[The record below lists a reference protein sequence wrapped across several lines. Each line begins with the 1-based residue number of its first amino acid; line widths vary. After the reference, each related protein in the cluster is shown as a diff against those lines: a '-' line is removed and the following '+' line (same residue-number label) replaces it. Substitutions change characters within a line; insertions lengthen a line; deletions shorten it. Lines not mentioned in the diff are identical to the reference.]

1 MTQAPAAPHTA
12 PGLGRD
18 VRCPAYGTWQ
28 VSGRHV
34 PRRLVRAE
42 FPEVHAMFPA
52 GRTVGRA
59 SPCGSG
65 EVTTP
70 PSTDGMCGCVS
81 EGRPAGPVPAWPL
94 SHPCFVRRVW
104 NVLGHGAL
112 LPGGDSGAIA
122 LISLLDRFSSSFQL
136 RTGQGPSSQPLPAQ
150 LVYVCPGSGRHEPA
164 AGSGGLPRG
173 GACSRVAVWA
183 LGKPF
188 QTGSPPFQ
196 LPFIT
201 GSLECDPPSQSWE
214 SEVCRKPCSQDL
226 GDLGQA
232 GVCQLP

>member
-1 MTQAPAAPHTA
+1 MERGRCLGATS
-12 PGLGRD
+12 PGDL
-18 VRCPAYGTWQ
+18 YGQSSQKFLLCSQT
-28 VSGRHV
+28 V
-34 PRRLVRAE
+34 
-42 FPEVHAMFPA
+42 
-52 GRTVGRA
+52 GRTVGWD

-81 EGRPAGPVPAWPL
+81 EGRPTGPIPAWPA

-122 LISLLDRFSSSFQL
+122 LISSLDRFSPSFQL
-136 RTGQGPSSQPLPAQ
+136 STGQAPSSQPLPAQ
-150 LVYVCPGSGRHEPA
+150 FVYVCPGSGRHRPA

-183 LGKPF
+183 LGKPS
-188 QTGSPPFQ
+188 QTGP
-196 LPFIT
+196 
-201 GSLECDPPSQSWE
+201 PPSSCL
-214 SEVCRKPCSQDL
+214 SSQ
-226 GDLGQA
+226 
-232 GVCQLP
+232 PP